1 MKSIIVVSPYGSEH
15 GPRRTL
21 EHVVRAVTLAGFRPI
36 CVVPSLDAISPE
48 LGALEPDV
56 RVIPSLDTLHRT
68 LDPRVILRLV
78 RAHRA
83 AAAAIARIARS
94 EDAAAIFTISEG
106 VLAGGIAA
114 RRAGVPSATHVI
126 GLSIRSPRLLARA
139 YVPLLNRFSSR
150 FVACSTAVA
159 TMLTDNGV
167 DRDAIDLV
175 HNSISLNEMELSA
188 QHPSPLPLSGPS
200 VGMVAAYDPRKGH
213 DLFVAAA
220 ALIAQSHPDA
230 RFYLIGGVLDNRPE
244 SAAFEQAVRR
254 LIEAKGLT
262 GRLEQVGVV
271 ASSERYPWIRA
282 LDVVVAPSRTEGF
295 AYALLEA
302 MACARPI
309 VATAIEGNLDAIVD
323 GESGLLVEVTPGAI
337 AAGISS
343 LLADPIRGAALG
355 QAAYLRVAA
364 RFDDRVAIP
373 LLAQAVAAVASIDVA
388 DDDGRG

>member
-1 MKSIIVVSPYGSEH
+1 M
-15 GPRRTL
+15 
-21 EHVVRAVTLAGFRPI
+21 
-36 CVVPSLDAISPE
+36 
-48 LGALEPDV
+48 
-56 RVIPSLDTLHRT
+56 
-68 LDPRVILRLV
+68 
-78 RAHRA
+78 
-83 AAAAIARIARS
+83 
-94 EDAAAIFTISEG
+94 
-106 VLAGGIAA
+106 
-114 RRAGVPSATHVI
+114 I

-175 HNSISLNEMELSA
+175 HNSISLDEVESSA
-188 QHPSPLPLSGPS
+188 QHPSPLPLSGPR

-230 RFYLIGGVLDNRPE
+230 RFYLIGGVLDDRPE

-254 LIEAKGLT
+254 SIEAKGLT

-355 QAAYLRVAA
+355 QAAYRGW
-364 RFDDRVAIP
+364 RHGSTTESRSRCSRRQSRP
-373 LLAQAVAAVASIDVA
+373 SPASTWR
-388 DDDGRG
+388 DDDGRGYRDLHELRRLVSVARDHVGCAADLLDPARLQE